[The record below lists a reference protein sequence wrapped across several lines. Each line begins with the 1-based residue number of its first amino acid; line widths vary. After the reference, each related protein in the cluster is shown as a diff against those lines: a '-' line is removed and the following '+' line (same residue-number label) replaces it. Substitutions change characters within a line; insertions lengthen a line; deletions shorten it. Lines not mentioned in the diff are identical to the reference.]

1 MMLPRTGAGLPAWR
15 RRVMP
20 WLMAAVRLV
29 VAWFVIHGALRAL
42 VMQPSF
48 LHDAVAAPTR
58 YLVAALMALGLAAF
72 VWPATCV
79 VGFLLL
85 TAGLLAFEWIWQHL
99 GLPSGSLPYATIGAL
114 GVLAVGEWLARRLQ
128 GRLYPG

>member
-1 MMLPRTGAGLPAWR
+1 MMMPRSGAGLPAWR
-15 RRVMP
+15 RQVMP

-29 VAWFVIHGALRAL
+29 VAWFVVHGALAAL

-48 LHDAVAAPTR
+48 LHDAVSAPMR
-58 YLVAALMALGLAAF
+58 YAVAALMFLGVIAF
-72 VWPATCV
+72 VWPSTCI

-85 TAGLLAFEWIWQHL
+85 TAGLVSFEWIWQHL

-114 GVLAVGEWLARRLQ
+114 GVLAFGEWLVRRLQ
-128 GRLYPG
+128 DRLYRD

>member
-15 RRVMP
+15 RQVMP

-29 VAWFVIHGALRAL
+29 VAWFVIHGAFTAL
-42 VMQPSF
+42 VLHPSF
-48 LHDAVAAPTR
+48 LRDAVPAPTR
-58 YLVAALMALGLAAF
+58 YLVAALMALGFAAF
-72 VWPATCV
+72 VWPATCI

-99 GLPSGSLPYATIGAL
+99 GLASGSLPWAPIAAF
-114 GVLAVGEWLARRLQ
+114 GVLAFGEWLVRRLQ
-128 GRLYPG
+128 GRLYQA